1 MLAKD
6 LISRHIPVLKTSDT
20 GEQALTMMEV
30 YRVSHLPI
38 VNESVFLGLV
48 SDKDIY
54 DLKTPA
60 EAIGNH
66 HLTLIT
72 GSIYESRH
80 IYEVLDMFSSLQLTL
95 LPVLDVDNEYLGC
108 ITLRDLAWN
117 FSKLVSGG
125 GPGGILVIEIKA
137 RDYSLSAISRIIE
150 ENNAGILSLYAMPI
164 PESDR
169 LQITLKLN
177 VEDLTAIIRSFE
189 RFDYQVHGWFSSAT
203 QLDSVMKDRYDSL
216 MRYLEI

>member
-30 YRVSHLPI
+30 FRVSHLPI
-38 VNESVFLGLV
+38 VNNSSFLGLV

-66 HLTLIT
+66 QLSLISD
-72 GSIYESRH
+72 SIYESRH

-95 LPVLDVDNEYLGC
+95 LPVLNAQNEYLGC

-125 GPGGILVIEIKA
+125 GPGGILVIELKA
-137 RDYSLSAISRIIE
+137 RDYSLSTISRIIE
-150 ENNAGILSLYAMPI
+150 ENNASVLSLYASPVA
-164 PESDR
+164 ESDR
-169 LQITLKLN
+169 LQITIKLN
-177 VEDLTAIIRSFE
+177 VEDLTSIIRSFE
-189 RFDYQVHGWFSSAT
+189 RYDYQVRGWFSNAT
-203 QLDSVMKDRYDSL
+203 QLDSVMKERYDSL